1 MDLKFEEISLLGEK
15 LSLIKTLNHCQKE
28 LRKVNKKLEAKKK
41 KEMFKILKGKK
52 K

>member
-1 MDLKFEEISLLGEK
+1 MLGLDEIALYGEK
-15 LSLIKTLNHCQKE
+15 TQLLKMLNHCHDE

-41 KEMFKILKGKK
+41 KQMFKILKGKK